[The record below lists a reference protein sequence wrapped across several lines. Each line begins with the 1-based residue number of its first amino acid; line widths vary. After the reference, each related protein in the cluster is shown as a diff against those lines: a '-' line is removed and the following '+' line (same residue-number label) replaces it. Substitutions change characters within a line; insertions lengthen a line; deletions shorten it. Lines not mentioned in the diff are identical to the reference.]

1 MTALANSRSGSANTD
16 AEPAAPAVMSPREA
30 KKRRLRELRESYD
43 YVRTIINY
51 TAKHYREV
59 SPPSWLHLR
68 AVAAQLGRSIQR
80 GTNHKAHLGL
90 KNSLKKIEVWMGNH
104 RTWEE
109 AVKVAAMPYFATRS
123 EIFAVVFLDI
133 TNAKPLLSQLRS
145 ANLDFL
151 MDPEPR
157 ASEDAPVFWRGA
169 GLDDHQ
175 WRYINMERPT
185 FVRPLPFNER
195 PHRPCPGHCVQ

>member
-43 YVRTIINY
+43 YARTIINY

-80 GTNHKAHLGL
+80 GTNHKAYLGL
-90 KNSLKKIEVWMGNH
+90 KNSLKKIEVWM
-104 RTWEE
+104 
-109 AVKVAAMPYFATRS
+109 AT
-123 EIFAVVFLDI
+123 
-133 TNAKPLLSQLRS
+133 T
-145 ANLDFL
+145 
-151 MDPEPR
+151 
-157 ASEDAPVFWRGA
+157 APGRK
-169 GLDDHQ
+169 Q
-175 WRYINMERPT
+175 
-185 FVRPLPFNER
+185 
-195 PHRPCPGHCVQ
+195 